1 MDCDSYPLI
10 PMPLMCTAFVPG
22 QIDAAV
28 AGISDPDSRT
38 IATAE
43 ALYFRGQATL
53 AAKTARPYLDATD
66 PALRYSACFICG
78 YASLSL
84 NRIAD
89 ARRCLTGILDTPTDE
104 ESPAAHATHILF
116 ASAASV
122 LLHLPSPYSAEEFHP
137 LAAHLPEGLRLFAS
151 YVMAHALYL
160 RGEYGRSLGMAENAL
175 IMKQESYPISELF
188 LHLAASMAYMSLKDV
203 DAAKAHF
210 GAAWDIA
217 RPDGLI
223 ELIGEHHGLLQGLIE
238 ACLKSQY
245 PDDFARIIEITYRFS
260 YGWRRIHNPDSGED
274 VADDLTTTE
283 FTMAMLACRG
293 WTNAEIARHMGVSPG
308 TVKTAYPAYMQ
319 SLASARAPSWSLIC
333 CVSDRAAKRIER
345 DPEPGTSLA

>member
-1 MDCDSYPLI
+1 
-10 PMPLMCTAFVPG
+10 MP
-22 QIDAAV
+22 
-28 AGISDPDSRT
+28 
-38 IATAE
+38 
-43 ALYFRGQATL
+43 
-53 AAKTARPYLDATD
+53 
-66 PALRYSACFICG
+66 
-78 YASLSL
+78 SL
-84 NRIAD
+84 
-89 ARRCLTGILDTPTDE
+89 
-104 ESPAAHATHILF
+104 
-116 ASAASV
+116 
-122 LLHLPSPYSAEEFHP
+122 YSAEEFYP

-175 IMKQESYPISELF
+175 IMKQGSYPISELF
-188 LHLAASMAYMSLKDV
+188 LHLAASMACMSLKDV
-203 DAAKAHF
+203 DAARTHF
-210 GAAWDIA
+210 GAAWSIA

-238 ACLKSQY
+238 ACLKTQY

-308 TVKTAYPAYMQ
+308 TVKNRLSGVYAKLGIGT
-319 SLASARAPSWSLIC
+319 RAEL
-333 CVSDRAAKRIER
+333 VAHMLR
-345 DPEPGTSLA
+345 

>member
-1 MDCDSYPLI
+1 MDCDGYPCV

-22 QIDAAV
+22 QMDAAV
-28 AGISDPDSRT
+28 AGISDPDSRA

-89 ARRCLTGILDTPTDE
+89 ARRCLAGILDTPTDE
-104 ESPAAHATHILF
+104 ESPAVHATHILF

-122 LLHLPSPYSAEEFHP
+122 LLHLPSPYSAEEFYP

-175 IMKQESYPISELF
+175 IMKQGSYPISELF

-238 ACLKSQY
+238 ACLKTQY

-260 YGWRRIHNPDSGED
+260 
-274 VADDLTTTE
+274 
-283 FTMAMLACRG
+283 
-293 WTNAEIARHMGVSPG
+293 
-308 TVKTAYPAYMQ
+308 
-319 SLASARAPSWSLIC
+319 
-333 CVSDRAAKRIER
+333 
-345 DPEPGTSLA
+345 

>member
-1 MDCDSYPLI
+1 
-10 PMPLMCTAFVPG
+10 
-22 QIDAAV
+22 
-28 AGISDPDSRT
+28 
-38 IATAE
+38 
-43 ALYFRGQATL
+43 
-53 AAKTARPYLDATD
+53 
-66 PALRYSACFICG
+66 
-78 YASLSL
+78 
-84 NRIAD
+84 
-89 ARRCLTGILDTPTDE
+89 
-104 ESPAAHATHILF
+104 
-116 ASAASV
+116 
-122 LLHLPSPYSAEEFHP
+122 
-137 LAAHLPEGLRLFAS
+137 
-151 YVMAHALYL
+151 
-160 RGEYGRSLGMAENAL
+160 
-175 IMKQESYPISELF
+175 
-188 LHLAASMAYMSLKDV
+188 MAYMSLKDV

-308 TVKTAYPAYMQ
+308 TVKKPPIRRICKAWHRHARRAGRAYAALATGLPSASNAFRNPALRSPKLDILALERHYRHGAPSRKDSNVPLTAAAAALAAAGAGLVAY
-319 SLASARAPSWSLIC
+319 SARRTA
-333 CVSDRAAKRIER
+333 VEKDTANEDNSDRTR
-345 DPEPGTSLA
+345 

>member
-1 MDCDSYPLI
+1 
-10 PMPLMCTAFVPG
+10 
-22 QIDAAV
+22 
-28 AGISDPDSRT
+28 
-38 IATAE
+38 
-43 ALYFRGQATL
+43 
-53 AAKTARPYLDATD
+53 
-66 PALRYSACFICG
+66 
-78 YASLSL
+78 
-84 NRIAD
+84 
-89 ARRCLTGILDTPTDE
+89 
-104 ESPAAHATHILF
+104 
-116 ASAASV
+116 
-122 LLHLPSPYSAEEFHP
+122 
-137 LAAHLPEGLRLFAS
+137 
-151 YVMAHALYL
+151 
-160 RGEYGRSLGMAENAL
+160 
-175 IMKQESYPISELF
+175 
-188 LHLAASMAYMSLKDV
+188 MSLKDV

-308 TVKTAYPAYMQ
+308 TVKTAYPECMP
-319 SLASARAPSWSLIC
+319 SLVSELAPSWLPTC
-333 CVSDRAAKRIER
+333 CASGQTAWRIESAPR
-345 DPEPGTSLA
+345 P